1 MIKKAMQPPVCAPKV
16 EWFMLKPAY
25 WIEKIR
31 DAEKLIL
38 NEEEIRKFNKK
49 SFRKMKHKGLEEWLY
64 DLETYP
70 ETITREEL
78 LNTMKTYSSEEVF
91 PGKTCY
97 NIHAKK
103 ISKTVKKEVLCQANF
118 EGIPD
123 EIRVEWGMLVKR
135 EDVRAFPTDT
145 VLKREGV
152 RAFPTDTVFAEDPKS
167 IDYDLFQLTVLPVGS
182 PAAILHQSKNG
193 KWYYIQSMI
202 YKGWVK
208 RENIALAKNK
218 EEVFDYANS
227 DKFLIVTE
235 SRIETEPNP
244 FVKEI
249 SNILFQMGDKIPLID
264 FDEIPESI
272 PLNNLHAQS
281 PHGCYVV
288 KIPVR
293 DEEGR
298 LEFRLALIARSN
310 DICEGYLPCNRRNI
324 IQQAFKLLGER
335 YGWNGMF
342 KRRDCSQFIMNVY
355 KTMNI
360 IIPSYTRMQEEGAAG
375 KSIEFSGSIQ
385 RRESVLNKL
394 QPGGVIHLKGHVV
407 IYLGRIEDNHYIIH
421 AGSGY
426 GIKSKDGRIKPVT
439 VHGIFISEVHQLLM
453 SEEKSYLKAF
463 TTAQKFL

>member
-1 MIKKAMQPPVCAPKV
+1 MIKKTMQPPVCAPKV
-16 EWFMLKPAY
+16 EGSMLKPAY
-25 WIEKIR
+25 WIEKIG

-38 NEEEIRKFNKK
+38 NEDEIAEFNKK
-49 SFRKMKHKGLEEWLY
+49 SFRKMKYKGFEGWLY

-70 ETITREEL
+70 KTITGEEL
-78 LNTMKTYSSEEVF
+78 LNTMKSYSSEEVF
-91 PGKTCY
+91 PSKTCY
-97 NIHAKK
+97 DICAKK
-103 ISKTVKKEVLCQANF
+103 ISKAVKKEVLCQANF
-118 EGIPD
+118 DGIPD

-145 VLKREGV
+145 V
-152 RAFPTDTVFAEDPKS
+152 FAEEPRS
-167 IDYDLFQLTVLPVGS
+167 IDFDLFQLTVLPVGS
-182 PAAILHQSKNG
+182 PVAILHQSKNG

-208 RENIALAKNK
+208 RKNIALAKNK
-218 EEVFDYANS
+218 KEVFDYANS

-244 FVKEI
+244 FIKEI
-249 SNILFQMGDKIPLID
+249 SNILFQMGDKIPLIE

-272 PLNNLHAQS
+272 PINNLHAQS
-281 PHGCYVV
+281 SQGCYVV
-288 KIPVR
+288 KIPVK
-293 DEEGR
+293 DEEGH

-310 DICEGYLPCNRRNI
+310 DICEGYLPYTRRNI

-360 IIPSYTRMQEEGAAG
+360 IIPSYTRMQEEGTAG
-375 KSIEFSGSIQ
+375 KSIEFSGSLQ

-394 QPGGVIHLKGHVV
+394 QPGDSIHLKGHVV
-407 IYLGRIEDNHYIIH
+407 MYLGKVGENHYIIH
-421 AGSGY
+421 SGSGY
-426 GIKSKDGRIKPVT
+426 GIKSKDGRVKPVS

-453 SEEKSYLKAF
+453 SEEKSYLEVF

>member
-1 MIKKAMQPPVCAPKV
+1 MIKRTIQEPVCAPKV
-16 EWFMLKPAY
+16 GGSMLKPEY
-25 WIEKIR
+25 WIEKIG
-31 DAEKLIL
+31 DADKLIL

-49 SFRKMKHKGLEEWLY
+49 SFRKMKQKGFEEWLY

-70 ETITREEL
+70 QTITREEL
-78 LNTMKTYSSEEVF
+78 LNTMKTYSSKGVF

-97 NIHAKK
+97 DIYARK
-103 ISKTVKKEVLCQANF
+103 ISKTVKKEVLHQANF
-118 EGIPD
+118 DGIPD

-135 EDVRAFPTDT
+135 GDVRAFPTDT
-145 VLKREGV
+145 VFTE
-152 RAFPTDTVFAEDPKS
+152 EPKT
-167 IDYDLFQLTVLPVGS
+167 IDFDLFQLTILPAGS
-182 PAAILHQSKNG
+182 PVVILHQSKNG

-202 YKGWVK
+202 CKGWVK

-218 EEVFDYANS
+218 KEVFDYVNS
-227 DKFLIVTE
+227 DKFLMVTE

-249 SNILFQMGDKIPLID
+249 SNILFQMGDKIPLIG
-264 FDEIPESI
+264 FGEIPESI

-288 KIPVR
+288 KIPVK
-293 DEEGR
+293 DKEGH

-310 DICEGYLPCNRRNI
+310 DICEGYLPYTRRNI
-324 IQQAFKLLGER
+324 IRQAFKLLGER

-342 KRRDCSQFIMNVY
+342 TRRDCSQFIMNIY
-355 KTMNI
+355 RTMNI
-360 IIPSYTRMQEEGAAG
+360 IIPGYTKMQEEGTAG
-375 KSIEFSGSIQ
+375 KSIKFSGSIQ

-394 QPGGVIHLKGHVV
+394 QPGDVIHLKGHVV
-407 IYLGRIEDNHYIIH
+407 MYLGRVEDNYYIIH
-421 AGSGY
+421 SGSGY

-453 SEEKSYLKAF
+453 SGEKSYLEAF

>member
-1 MIKKAMQPPVCAPKV
+1 MIKKVMQPPVCAPKV
-16 EWFMLKPAY
+16 KGFMLKPEY
-25 WIEKIR
+25 WIEKIK
-31 DAEKLIL
+31 DTEKLIL
-38 NEEEIRKFNKK
+38 NEEEIVEFNKK
-49 SFRKMKHKGLEEWLY
+49 SFRKMKYKGFEGWLY

-70 ETITREEL
+70 KTITGEEL
-78 LNTMKTYSSEEVF
+78 LNTMKSYSSEEVF
-91 PGKTCY
+91 PSKTCY
-97 NIHAKK
+97 DIHAK
-103 ISKTVKKEVLCQANF
+103 IILKTVKKEVLCQANF
-118 EGIPD
+118 DGIPD
-123 EIRVEWGMLVKR
+123 KIRVEWGMLIKR
-135 EDVRAFPTDT
+135 ESV
-145 VLKREGV
+145 K
-152 RAFPTDTVFAEDPKS
+152 AFPTDTVFAEEPKS
-167 IDYDLFQLTVLPVGS
+167 TDFDLFQLTVLPVGS
-182 PAAILHQSKNG
+182 PVAILHQSKNG
-193 KWYYIQSMI
+193 TWYYIQSMI

-218 EEVFDYANS
+218 KEVFDYANS

-244 FVKEI
+244 FIKEI

-272 PLNNLHAQS
+272 PINNLHAQS
-281 PHGCYVV
+281 PQGCYVV
-288 KIPVR
+288 KIPVK
-293 DEEGR
+293 DEEGH
-298 LEFRLALIARSN
+298 LEFRLAFIARSN
-310 DICEGYLPCNRRNI
+310 DIFEGYLSYTRRNI

-394 QPGGVIHLKGHVV
+394 QPGDVIHLKGHVV
-407 IYLGRIEDNHYIIH
+407 MYLGKVGENHYIIH
-421 AGSGY
+421 SGSGY
-426 GIKSKDGRIKPVT
+426 GIKNKDGRIKPVS
-439 VHGIFISEVHQLLM
+439 VHGIFISEAHQSLM
-453 SEEKSYLKAF
+453 SEEKSYLEAF

>member
-16 EWFMLKPAY
+16 EGFMLKPEY
-25 WIEKIR
+25 WIEKIG

-38 NEEEIRKFNKK
+38 NEEGIIEFNKK
-49 SFRKMKHKGLEEWLY
+49 SFRKMKYKGFEEWLY

-70 ETITREEL
+70 KTITREEL
-78 LNTMKTYSSEEVF
+78 LNTMKSYSSEEVF
-91 PGKTCY
+91 PSKTCY
-97 NIHAKK
+97 DIHAKK
-103 ISKTVKKEVLCQANF
+103 ISKTVKKEVLYQANF
-118 EGIPD
+118 DGIPD

-145 VLKREGV
+145 V
-152 RAFPTDTVFAEDPKS
+152 FAEEPKG
-167 IDYDLFQLTVLPVGS
+167 IDFDLFQLTVLPVGS
-182 PAAILHQSKNG
+182 PVAILHQSKNG

-218 EEVFDYANS
+218 KEVFDHAKS

-244 FVKEI
+244 FIKEI
-249 SNILFQMGDKIPLID
+249 SNILFQMGDKIPLIE

-272 PLNNLHAQS
+272 PVNNLHAQS
-281 PHGCYVV
+281 PQGCYVV
-288 KIPVR
+288 KIPVK
-293 DEEGR
+293 DEEGY

-310 DICEGYLPCNRRNI
+310 DICEGYLPYTRGNI

-360 IIPSYTRMQEEGAAG
+360 IIPSYTRMQEEGTAG
-375 KSIEFSGSIQ
+375 KSIGFSGSIQ

-394 QPGGVIHLKGHVV
+394 QPGDVIHLKGHIVM
-407 IYLGRIEDNHYIIH
+407 YLGQVEDNYYIMH

-453 SEEKSYLKAF
+453 SGEKSYLEAF

>member
-1 MIKKAMQPPVCAPKV
+1 MIKKTMQQPVCAPKV
-16 EWFMLKPAY
+16 EGSMLKPEY
-25 WIEKIR
+25 WIEKIGG
-31 DAEKLIL
+31 AGKIIL
-38 NEEEIRKFNKK
+38 NEEEITEFNKK
-49 SFRKMKHKGLEEWLY
+49 SFRKMKNKGFEEWLY

-70 ETITREEL
+70 KTITKEEL
-78 LNTMKTYSSEEVF
+78 LNTMKTYSSEEAF

-103 ISKTVKKEVLCQANF
+103 ISETVKKEVLYQANF
-118 EGIPD
+118 DGIPD

-145 VLKREGV
+145 V
-152 RAFPTDTVFAEDPKS
+152 FAEGPKA
-167 IDYDLFQLTVLPVGS
+167 IDFDLFQLTILPVGS

-193 KWYYIQSMI
+193 KWYYIQSMF

-208 RENIALAKNK
+208 RENIALSKNK
-218 EEVFDYANS
+218 EEVFNYANS
-227 DKFLIVTE
+227 DKFLMVTE

-244 FVKEI
+244 FIKEI
-249 SNILFQMGDKIPLID
+249 SNILFQIGDKIPLID

-272 PLNNLHAQS
+272 PINNLHAQS

-293 DEEGR
+293 DEEGH

-310 DICEGYLPCNRRNI
+310 DICEGYLPYTRRNI

-342 KRRDCSQFIMNVY
+342 RRRDCSQFIMNVY

-360 IIPSYTRMQEEGAAG
+360 IIPSFTRMQEEGAAG

-394 QPGGVIHLKGHVV
+394 QPGDPIHLKGHVV
-407 IYLGRIEDNHYIIH
+407 MYLGKVGENHYIIH
-421 AGSGY
+421 SGSGY
-426 GIKSKDGRIKPVT
+426 RIKSKDGRTKPVT
-439 VHGIFISEVHQLLM
+439 VHGTFISEVHQLLM
-453 SEEKSYLKAF
+453 SEEKSYLEAF

>member
-16 EWFMLKPAY
+16 EGFMLESEY
-25 WIEKIR
+25 WIEKIK
-31 DAEKLIL
+31 DAKKLIL
-38 NEEEIRKFNKK
+38 NEKEIVEFNKK
-49 SFRKMKHKGLEEWLY
+49 SFRKMKFKGFEEWLY

-70 ETITREEL
+70 KTITRKEL
-78 LNTMKTYSSEEVF
+78 LNIMKTYSSEDVF
-91 PGKTCY
+91 PSKSCY
-97 NIHAKK
+97 NVHANKIPETIKK
-103 ISKTVKKEVLCQANF
+103 DVLCQANF
-118 EGIPD
+118 DGIPD
-123 EIRVEWGMLVKR
+123 EIRIEWGMLVNR

-145 VLKREGV
+145 V
-152 RAFPTDTVFAEDPKS
+152 FAEEPKY
-167 IDYDLFQLTVLPVGS
+167 IDFDLFQLTILPVGS
-182 PAAILHQSKNG
+182 PVVILHQSKNG

-218 EEVFDYANS
+218 KEVFDYANS
-227 DKFLIVTE
+227 AKFLMVAE

-244 FVKEI
+244 FIKEI
-249 SNILFQMGDKIPLID
+249 SNILFQMGDKIPLIE

-272 PLNNLHAQS
+272 PMNNLHAQS

-288 KIPVR
+288 KIPVK
-293 DEEGR
+293 DKEGH

-310 DICEGYLPCNRRNI
+310 DICEGYLPYTRGNI
-324 IQQAFKLLGER
+324 LRQAFKLLGER

-375 KSIEFSGSIQ
+375 KTIKFSGSIKD
-385 RRESVLNKL
+385 REDKLNQL
-394 QPGGVIHLKGHVV
+394 TPGDPLHLKGHVV
-407 IYLGRIEDNHYIIH
+407 MYLGKDGNNYYIIH
-421 AGSGY
+421 SGAGY
-426 GIKSKDGRIKPVT
+426 GVKNKDGKIKAVT
-439 VHGIFISEVHQLLM
+439 VHGVFISEVHQLLM
-453 SEEKSYLKAF
+453 SEEKSYLEAF

>member
-1 MIKKAMQPPVCAPKV
+1 MIKKTMQPPVCAPKV
-16 EWFMLKPAY
+16 EGFMLKPAY
-25 WIEKIR
+25 WIEKIG

-38 NEEEIRKFNKK
+38 NDERITEFNKK
-49 SFRKMKHKGLEEWLY
+49 SFRKMKYKGFEEWLY
-64 DLETYP
+64 DLKKYP
-70 ETITREEL
+70 KKITKEKL
-78 LNTMKTYSSEEVF
+78 LNTMKSYSSKKVF
-91 PGKTCY
+91 PSKTCY
-97 NIHAKK
+97 DIHTNK
-103 ISKTVKKEVLCQANF
+103 IPKTVKKEVLYQANF
-118 EGIPD
+118 DGIPD
-123 EIRVEWGMLVKR
+123 EILVEWGILVKR
-135 EDVRAFPTDT
+135 EDV
-145 VLKREGV
+145 K
-152 RAFPTDTVFAEDPKS
+152 AFPTDTVFAEESKG
-167 IDYDLFQLTVLPVGS
+167 IDFDLFQLTVLPVGS
-182 PAAILHQSKNG
+182 PVVILHQSKNG

-208 RENIALAKNK
+208 KENLALAKNK
-218 EEVFDYANS
+218 KEVFDYANS

-244 FVKEI
+244 FIKEI
-249 SNILFQMGDKIPLID
+249 SNILFQMGDKIPLIE

-272 PLNNLHAQS
+272 PINNLHAQS

-288 KIPVR
+288 KIPVK
-293 DEEGR
+293 DEEGH

-310 DICEGYLPCNRRNI
+310 DICEGYLPYTRRNI

-394 QPGGVIHLKGHVV
+394 QPGDPIHLKGHVV
-407 IYLGRIEDNHYIIH
+407 MYLGKVGENHYIIH
-421 AGSGY
+421 SGY
-426 GIKSKDGRIKPVT
+426 GYRVKNKDGRIKPVT
-439 VHGIFISEVHQLLM
+439 VLGIFISEVHQLLM
-453 SEEKSYLKAF
+453 SEEKSYLEAF

>member
-1 MIKKAMQPPVCAPKV
+1 MINLMQPPVCTPKV
-16 EWFMLKPAY
+16 EGFMLKPEY
-25 WIEKIR
+25 WIEKSG

-38 NEEEIRKFNKK
+38 NEEEIIEFNKK
-49 SFRKMKHKGLEEWLY
+49 SFRKMKYKGFEEWLY

-70 ETITREEL
+70 KTITGEEL

-91 PGKTCY
+91 PIKTCY
-97 NIHAKK
+97 DIHAKK

-118 EGIPD
+118 DGIPD

-145 VLKREGV
+145 V
-152 RAFPTDTVFAEDPKS
+152 FAEEPKG
-167 IDYDLFQLTVLPVGS
+167 IDFDLFQLTVLPVGS
-182 PAAILHQSKNG
+182 PVAILHQSKNG

-218 EEVFDYANS
+218 KEVFGYTNS

-244 FVKEI
+244 FIKEI
-249 SNILFQMGDKIPLID
+249 SNILFQMGDKIPLIE

-272 PLNNLHAQS
+272 PINNLHAQS

-288 KIPVR
+288 KIPVK
-293 DEEGR
+293 DEEGH

-310 DICEGYLPCNRRNI
+310 DICEGYLPYTRRNI

-394 QPGGVIHLKGHVV
+394 QPGDPIHLKGHVV
-407 IYLGRIEDNHYIIH
+407 MYLGEVGENHYIIH
-421 AGSGY
+421 SGSGY
-426 GIKSKDGRIKPVT
+426 GIKSKGGRIKPVT

-453 SEEKSYLKAF
+453 SEEKSYLEAF

>member
-16 EWFMLKPAY
+16 EGFMLKAEY
-25 WIEKIR
+25 WIEKIG

-38 NEEEIRKFNKK
+38 NEEEIRKFNKR
-49 SFRKMKHKGLEEWLY
+49 SFRKMKSKGFEEWLY

-70 ETITREEL
+70 NTITGEEL
-78 LNTMKTYSSEEVF
+78 LHTMKTYSSKDVF
-91 PGKTCY
+91 PNKSFY
-97 NIHAKK
+97 NIHTKK
-103 ISKTVKKEVLCQANF
+103 ISKTIKKEVLYQANF
-118 EGIPD
+118 DDIPD

-145 VLKREGV
+145 V
-152 RAFPTDTVFAEDPKS
+152 FAEEPKY
-167 IDYDLFQLTVLPVGS
+167 IDFDLFQLITLPVGS
-182 PAAILHQSKNG
+182 PVAILHQSKNG

-218 EEVFDYANS
+218 KEVFDYANS
-227 DKFLIVTE
+227 NKFLIVTE

-244 FVKEI
+244 FIREI
-249 SNILFQMGDKIPLID
+249 SNILFQMGDKIPLIE

-272 PLNNLHAQS
+272 PMNNLHAQS
-281 PHGCYVV
+281 PQGCYVV
-288 KIPVR
+288 KIPVK
-293 DEEGR
+293 DEEGY

-310 DICEGYLPCNRRNI
+310 DICEGYLPYTRGNI
-324 IQQAFKLLGER
+324 IRQAFKLLGER

-342 KRRDCSQFIMNVY
+342 IRRDCSQFIMNVY

-360 IIPSYTRMQEEGAAG
+360 IIPSYTRMQEEGTAG
-375 KSIEFSGSIQ
+375 KSIEFNGSIQ

-394 QPGGVIHLKGHVV
+394 QPGDPIHLKGHVV
-407 IYLGRIEDNHYIIH
+407 MYLGKVGENHYMIH
-421 AGSGY
+421 SGSGY
-426 GIKSKDGRIKPVT
+426 GIKNKDGRIIPVT

-453 SEEKSYLKAF
+453 REEKTYLEAF
-463 TTAQKFL
+463 TTAQNFL